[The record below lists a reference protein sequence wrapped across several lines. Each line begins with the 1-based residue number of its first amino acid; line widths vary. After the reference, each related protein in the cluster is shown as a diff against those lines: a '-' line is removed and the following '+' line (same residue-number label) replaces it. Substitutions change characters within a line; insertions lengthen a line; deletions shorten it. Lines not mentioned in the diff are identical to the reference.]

1 MGHHYQPV
9 FGAGLPEAVYRWQ
22 TSRQVKKKGK
32 QHGPVVQLVR
42 MPACHAGGRG
52 FEPLPG
58 RHYRFKLNYNKFL
71 VNLI

>member
-32 QHGPVVQLVR
+32 QHGR
-42 MPACHAGGRG
+42 
-52 FEPLPG
+52 
-58 RHYRFKLNYNKFL
+58 
-71 VNLI
+71 